1 MTTVSNSSY
10 TSVEDSVILA
20 FESLSLG
27 ATPVLSNNN
36 GVEPQTPYCEITVLT
51 DDALSSATESLWVN
65 ATTRVQTLSIP
76 YQTTVRFA
84 FIGKNKQGG
93 GSDTNAPN
101 IAKTFEGLM
110 RFANTRLKFADNGLS
125 VIKIGKLVQV
135 PMMRDN
141 NIFSITGID
150 ITFGY
155 SHAITLIDDTID
167 SFDVDGVVQY
177 KLVEAYHNG
186 YGMSYGYNYG
196 QQNTTSTLEDIGVS
210 LSLP

>member
-1 MTTVSNSSY
+1 MTTVTSSSY
-10 TSVEDSVILA
+10 TSIEDSLVLA

-27 ATPVLSNNN
+27 VMPYWSNNN
-36 GVEPQTPYCEITVLT
+36 GVEPQTTYCELTVLS
-51 DDALSSATESLWVN
+51 DDAMSSASESLWVN

-84 FIGKNKQGG
+84 FIGKNKQSG
-93 GSDTNAPN
+93 GSNTNAPN

-155 SHAITLIDDTID
+155 SHTITMVDNTID
-167 SFDVDGVVQY
+167 ETNIEGT
-177 KLVEAYHNG
+177 LTEA
-186 YGMSYGYNYG
+186 
-196 QQNTTSTLEDIGVS
+196 NTTSGEIVIDVAI
-210 LSLP
+210 P

>member
-1 MTTVSNSSY
+1 MTTISNSSY
-10 TSVEDSVILA
+10 TSIEDSVVLA

-27 ATPVLSNNN
+27 VTPYWSNNN
-36 GVEPQTPYCEITVLT
+36 GVEPQTTYCELTVLS
-51 DDALSSATESLWVN
+51 DDSISSATESLWVN

-84 FIGKNKQGG
+84 FIGKNKQSG

-141 NIFSITGID
+141 NTFSITGID

-155 SHAITLIDDTID
+155 SHTITMVDNTID
-167 SFDVDGVVQY
+167 ETNIEGT
-177 KLVEAYHNG
+177 LTEA
-186 YGMSYGYNYG
+186 
-196 QQNTTSTLEDIGVS
+196 NTTSGEIVIDVAI
-210 LSLP
+210 P

>member
-10 TSVEDSVILA
+10 TSIEDSVVLA
-20 FESLSLG
+20 FESLNLG
-27 ATPVLSNNN
+27 VTAYWSNNN
-36 GVEPQTPYCEITVLT
+36 GVEPQTTYCELT
-51 DDALSSATESLWVN
+51 ILSDDALSSATESLSE
-65 ATTRVQTLSIP
+65 TRVQSLSIP

-84 FIGKNKQGG
+84 FIGKNKQSG
-93 GSDTNAPN
+93 GSNTNAPN

-155 SHAITLIDDTID
+155 SHTITMVDDTID
-167 SFDVDGVVQY
+167 AFDVDGVVQY
-177 KLVEAYHNG
+177 RLVEAYHNG

-196 QQNTTSTLEDIGVS
+196 QQNTTSTIEDIGVS

>member
-1 MTTVSNSSY
+1 MTTVTSSSY
-10 TSVEDSVILA
+10 TSIEDSVVLA

-27 ATPVLSNNN
+27 VTPYWSNNN
-36 GVEPQTPYCEITVLT
+36 GVEPQTTYCELTVLS
-51 DDALSSATESLWVN
+51 DDAISSPTESLWVN

-84 FIGKNKQGG
+84 FIGKNKQSG

-155 SHAITLIDDTID
+155 SHTITMVDNTID
-167 SFDVDGVVQY
+167 ETNIEGT
-177 KLVEAYHNG
+177 LTEA
-186 YGMSYGYNYG
+186 
-196 QQNTTSTLEDIGVS
+196 NTTSGEIVIDVAI
-210 LSLP
+210 P

>member
-10 TSVEDSVILA
+10 TSIEDSVVLA
-20 FESLSLG
+20 FESLGLG
-27 ATPVLSNNN
+27 ITPVGSNGN
-36 GVEPQTPYCEITVLT
+36 GVEAQTPYCEITVLT
-51 DDALSSATESLWVN
+51 DDAISSATESLWVN

-76 YQTTVRFA
+76 YQSMIRFA
-84 FIGKNKQGG
+84 FIGKNKQSG

-155 SHAITLIDDTID
+155 SHTITMVDNTID
-167 SFDVDGVVQY
+167 ETNIEGT
-177 KLVEAYHNG
+177 LTEA
-186 YGMSYGYNYG
+186 
-196 QQNTTSTLEDIGVS
+196 NTTSGEIVIDVAI
-210 LSLP
+210 P

>member
-1 MTTVSNSSY
+1 MTTISNSSY
-10 TSVEDSVILA
+10 TSVEDSIVLA

-27 ATPVLSNNN
+27 VTPYWSNNN
-36 GVEPQTPYCEITVLT
+36 GVEPQTTYCELTVLS
-51 DDALSSATESLWVN
+51 DDAISSPTESLWVN

-76 YQTTVRFA
+76 YQTMIRFA
-84 FIGKNKQGG
+84 FIGKNKQSG

-155 SHAITLIDDTID
+155 SHTITMVDDTID
-167 SFDVDGVVQY
+167 ETNIEGT
-177 KLVEAYHNG
+177 LTEA
-186 YGMSYGYNYG
+186 
-196 QQNTTSTLEDIGVS
+196 NTTSGEIVIDVAI
-210 LSLP
+210 P

>member
-10 TSVEDSVILA
+10 TSIEDSVVLA

-27 ATPVLSNNN
+27 VTPYWSNNN
-36 GVEPQTPYCEITVLT
+36 GVEPQTTYCELTVLS
-51 DDALSSATESLWVN
+51 DDAISSPTESLWVN

-76 YQTTVRFA
+76 YQTNVRFA
-84 FIGKNKQGG
+84 FIGKNKQSG
-93 GSDTNAPN
+93 GSNTNAPN

-155 SHAITLIDDTID
+155 SHTITMVDDTID
-167 SFDVDGVVQY
+167 ETNIEGT
-177 KLVEAYHNG
+177 LTEA
-186 YGMSYGYNYG
+186 
-196 QQNTTSTLEDIGVS
+196 NTTSGEIVIDVAI
-210 LSLP
+210 P

>member
-1 MTTVSNSSY
+1 MTTISNSSY
-10 TSVEDSVILA
+10 TSIEDSVVLA

-27 ATPVLSNNN
+27 VTPYWSNNN
-36 GVEPQTPYCEITVLT
+36 GVEPQTTYCELTVLS
-51 DDALSSATESLWVN
+51 DDAMSSASESLWVN
-65 ATTRVQTLSIP
+65 ATTRVQSLSIP

-84 FIGKNKQGG
+84 FIGKNKQSG
-93 GSDTNAPN
+93 GSNTNAPN

-155 SHAITLIDDTID
+155 SHIITMVDDTID
-167 SFDVDGVVQY
+167 ETNIEGT
-177 KLVEAYHNG
+177 LTEA
-186 YGMSYGYNYG
+186 
-196 QQNTTSTLEDIGVS
+196 NTTSGEIVIDVAI
-210 LSLP
+210 P

>member
-10 TSVEDSVILA
+10 TSIEDSVVLA

-27 ATPVLSNNN
+27 VTPYWSNNN
-36 GVEPQTPYCEITVLT
+36 GVEPQTTYCELTVLS
-51 DDALSSATESLWVN
+51 DDAISSPTESLWVN
-65 ATTRVQTLSIP
+65 AATRVQTLSIP

-84 FIGKNKQGG
+84 FIGKNKQSG
-93 GSDTNAPN
+93 GSNTNAPN

-155 SHAITLIDDTID
+155 SHTITMVDNTID
-167 SFDVDGVVQY
+167 ETNIEGT
-177 KLVEAYHNG
+177 LTEA
-186 YGMSYGYNYG
+186 
-196 QQNTTSTLEDIGVS
+196 NTTSGEIVIDVAI
-210 LSLP
+210 P

>member
-1 MTTVSNSSY
+1 MTTVTSSSY
-10 TSVEDSVILA
+10 TSIEDSVVLA

-27 ATPVLSNNN
+27 VTPYWSNNN
-36 GVEPQTPYCEITVLT
+36 GVEPQTTYCELTVLS
-51 DDALSSATESLWVN
+51 DDAMSSASESLWVN

-84 FIGKNKQGG
+84 FIGKNKQSG
-93 GSDTNAPN
+93 GSNTNAPN

-125 VIKIGKLVQV
+125 VIKIGKLVHV

-155 SHAITLIDDTID
+155 SHTITMVDDTID
-167 SFDVDGVVQY
+167 ETNIEGT
-177 KLVEAYHNG
+177 LTEA
-186 YGMSYGYNYG
+186 
-196 QQNTTSTLEDIGVS
+196 NTTSGEIVIDVAI
-210 LSLP
+210 P

>member
-1 MTTVSNSSY
+1 MTTISNSSY
-10 TSVEDSVILA
+10 TSVEDSLVLA

-27 ATPVLSNNN
+27 VTPYWSNNN
-36 GVEPQTPYCEITVLT
+36 GVEPQTTYCELTVLS
-51 DDALSSATESLWVN
+51 DDAISSPTESLWVN

-84 FIGKNKQGG
+84 FIGKNKQSG
-93 GSDTNAPN
+93 GSNTNAPN

-155 SHAITLIDDTID
+155 SHTITMVDDTID
-167 SFDVDGVVQY
+167 ETNIEGT
-177 KLVEAYHNG
+177 LTEA
-186 YGMSYGYNYG
+186 
-196 QQNTTSTLEDIGVS
+196 NTTSGEIVIDVAI
-210 LSLP
+210 P

>member
-10 TSVEDSVILA
+10 TSIEDSVVLA
-20 FESLSLG
+20 FESLGLG
-27 ATPVLSNNN
+27 ITPVGSNGN
-36 GVEPQTPYCEITVLT
+36 GVEAQTPYCEITVLT
-51 DDALSSATESLWVN
+51 DDAISSATESLWVN

-76 YQTTVRFA
+76 YQSMIRFA
-84 FIGKNKQGG
+84 FIGKNKQSG

-155 SHAITLIDDTID
+155 SHTITMVDDTID
-167 SFDVDGVVQY
+167 ETNIEGT
-177 KLVEAYHNG
+177 LTEA
-186 YGMSYGYNYG
+186 
-196 QQNTTSTLEDIGVS
+196 NTTSGEIVIDVAI
-210 LSLP
+210 P

>member
-1 MTTVSNSSY
+1 MTTVTSSSY
-10 TSVEDSVILA
+10 TSIEDSVVLA

-27 ATPVLSNNN
+27 VTPYWSNNN
-36 GVEPQTPYCEITVLT
+36 GVEPQTTYCELTVLS
-51 DDALSSATESLWVN
+51 DDAISSPTESLWVN

-76 YQTTVRFA
+76 YQSMIRFA
-84 FIGKNKQGG
+84 FIGKNKQSG
-93 GSDTNAPN
+93 GSNTNAPN

-155 SHAITLIDDTID
+155 SHTITMVDDTID
-167 SFDVDGVVQY
+167 ETNIEGT
-177 KLVEAYHNG
+177 LTEA
-186 YGMSYGYNYG
+186 
-196 QQNTTSTLEDIGVS
+196 NTTSGEIVIDVAI
-210 LSLP
+210 P

>member
-1 MTTVSNSSY
+1 MTTVTSSSY
-10 TSVEDSVILA
+10 TSIEDSVVLA

-27 ATPVLSNNN
+27 VTPYWSNNN
-36 GVEPQTPYCEITVLT
+36 GVEPQTTYCELTVLS
-51 DDALSSATESLWVN
+51 DDAMSSATESLWVN

-84 FIGKNKQGG
+84 FIGKNKQSG
-93 GSDTNAPN
+93 GSNTNAPN

-155 SHAITLIDDTID
+155 SHTITMVDDTID
-167 SFDVDGVVQY
+167 ETNIEGT
-177 KLVEAYHNG
+177 LTEA
-186 YGMSYGYNYG
+186 
-196 QQNTTSTLEDIGVS
+196 NTTSGEIVIDVAI
-210 LSLP
+210 P

>member
-1 MTTVSNSSY
+1 MTTISNSSY
-10 TSVEDSVILA
+10 TSVEDSVVLA
-20 FESLSLG
+20 FEALSLG
-27 ATPVLSNNN
+27 VTPYWSNNN
-36 GVEPQTPYCEITVLT
+36 GVEPQTSYCELT
-51 DDALSSATESLWVN
+51 ILSDDAISSATESLWVN

-84 FIGKNKQGG
+84 FIGKNKQSG
-93 GSDTNAPN
+93 GSNTNAPN

-155 SHAITLIDDTID
+155 SHTITMVDDTID
-167 SFDVDGVVQY
+167 ETNIEGT
-177 KLVEAYHNG
+177 LTEA
-186 YGMSYGYNYG
+186 
-196 QQNTTSTLEDIGVS
+196 NTTSGEIVIDVAI
-210 LSLP
+210 P

>member
-1 MTTVSNSSY
+1 MTTISNSSY
-10 TSVEDSVILA
+10 TSIEDSVVLA
-20 FESLSLG
+20 FESLNLG
-27 ATPVLSNNN
+27 ITAYWSNNN
-36 GVEPQTPYCEITVLT
+36 GVEPQTTYCELT
-51 DDALSSATESLWVN
+51 ILSDDALSSATESLWVN

-84 FIGKNKQGG
+84 FIGKNKQSG
-93 GSDTNAPN
+93 GSNTNAPN

-155 SHAITLIDDTID
+155 SHTITMVDDTID
-167 SFDVDGVVQY
+167 ATNIEGT
-177 KLVEAYHNG
+177 LTEA
-186 YGMSYGYNYG
+186 
-196 QQNTTSTLEDIGVS
+196 NTTSGEIVIDVAI
-210 LSLP
+210 P

>member
-1 MTTVSNSSY
+1 MTTVTSSSY
-10 TSVEDSVILA
+10 TSIEDSVVLA

-27 ATPVLSNNN
+27 VTPYWSNNN

-51 DDALSSATESLWVN
+51 DDAISSATESLWVN

-84 FIGKNKQGG
+84 FIGKNKQSG
-93 GSDTNAPN
+93 GSNTNAPN

-155 SHAITLIDDTID
+155 SHTITMVDDTID
-167 SFDVDGVVQY
+167 ETNIEGT
-177 KLVEAYHNG
+177 LTEA
-186 YGMSYGYNYG
+186 
-196 QQNTTSTLEDIGVS
+196 NTTSGEIVIDVAI
-210 LSLP
+210 P

>member
-1 MTTVSNSSY
+1 MTTVTSSSY
-10 TSVEDSVILA
+10 TSIEDSLVLA

-27 ATPVLSNNN
+27 VTPYWSNNN
-36 GVEPQTPYCEITVLT
+36 GVEPQTAYCELTVLS
-51 DDALSSATESLWVN
+51 DDAMSSASESLWVN

-84 FIGKNKQGG
+84 FIGKNKQSG
-93 GSDTNAPN
+93 GSNTNAPN

-155 SHAITLIDDTID
+155 SHTITMVDNTID
-167 SFDVDGVVQY
+167 ETNIEGT
-177 KLVEAYHNG
+177 LTEA
-186 YGMSYGYNYG
+186 
-196 QQNTTSTLEDIGVS
+196 NTTSGEIVIDVAI
-210 LSLP
+210 P

>member
-1 MTTVSNSSY
+1 
-10 TSVEDSVILA
+10 
-20 FESLSLG
+20 
-27 ATPVLSNNN
+27 
-36 GVEPQTPYCEITVLT
+36 
-51 DDALSSATESLWVN
+51 
-65 ATTRVQTLSIP
+65 VQTLSIP

-84 FIGKNKQGG
+84 FIGKNKQSG
-93 GSDTNAPN
+93 GSNTNAPN

-155 SHAITLIDDTID
+155 SHTITMVDNTID
-167 SFDVDGVVQY
+167 ETNIEGT
-177 KLVEAYHNG
+177 LTEA
-186 YGMSYGYNYG
+186 
-196 QQNTTSTLEDIGVS
+196 NTTSGEIVIDVAI
-210 LSLP
+210 P

>member
-1 MTTVSNSSY
+1 MTTVTSSSY
-10 TSVEDSVILA
+10 TSIEDSVVLA

-27 ATPVLSNNN
+27 VTPYWSNNN
-36 GVEPQTPYCEITVLT
+36 GVEPQTTYCELT
-51 DDALSSATESLWVN
+51 ILSDDALSSATESLWVN

-84 FIGKNKQGG
+84 FIGKNKQSG
-93 GSDTNAPN
+93 GSNTNAPN

-155 SHAITLIDDTID
+155 SHTITMVDDTID
-167 SFDVDGVVQY
+167 ATN
-177 KLVEAYHNG
+177 VEGTLTEA
-186 YGMSYGYNYG
+186 
-196 QQNTTSTLEDIGVS
+196 NTTSGEIVIDVAI
-210 LSLP
+210 P

>member
-1 MTTVSNSSY
+1 MTTVTSSSY
-10 TSVEDSVILA
+10 TSIEDSVVLA

-27 ATPVLSNNN
+27 VTPYWSNNN
-36 GVEPQTPYCEITVLT
+36 GVEPQTTYCELTVLS
-51 DDALSSATESLWVN
+51 DDAISSPTESLWVN
-65 ATTRVQTLSIP
+65 AATRVQTLSIP

-84 FIGKNKQGG
+84 FIGKNKQSG
-93 GSDTNAPN
+93 GSNTNAPN

-155 SHAITLIDDTID
+155 THTITMVDDTID
-167 SFDVDGVVQY
+167 ATNIEGT
-177 KLVEAYHNG
+177 LTEA
-186 YGMSYGYNYG
+186 
-196 QQNTTSTLEDIGVS
+196 NTTSGEIVIDVAI
-210 LSLP
+210 P

>member
-1 MTTVSNSSY
+1 MTTISNSSY
-10 TSVEDSVILA
+10 TSIEDSVVLA
-20 FESLSLG
+20 FESLNLG
-27 ATPVLSNNN
+27 ITAYWSNNN
-36 GVEPQTPYCEITVLT
+36 GVEPQTTYCELT
-51 DDALSSATESLWVN
+51 ILSDDALSSATESLWVN

-84 FIGKNKQGG
+84 FIGKNKQSG
-93 GSDTNAPN
+93 GSNTNAPN

-155 SHAITLIDDTID
+155 SHTITMVDDTID
-167 SFDVDGVVQY
+167 ATNIEGTLTV
-177 KLVEAYHNG
+177 A
-186 YGMSYGYNYG
+186 
-196 QQNTTSTLEDIGVS
+196 NTTSGEIVIDVAI
-210 LSLP
+210 P

>member
-1 MTTVSNSSY
+1 MTTISNSSY
-10 TSVEDSVILA
+10 TSVEDSVVLA

-27 ATPVLSNNN
+27 VTPYWSNNN
-36 GVEPQTPYCEITVLT
+36 GVEPQTTYCELTVLS
-51 DDALSSATESLWVN
+51 DDALSSASESLWVN

-76 YQTTVRFA
+76 YQTIVRFA
-84 FIGKNKQGG
+84 FIGKNKQSG
-93 GSDTNAPN
+93 GSNTNAPN

-155 SHAITLIDDTID
+155 SHTITIVDDTID
-167 SFDVDGVVQY
+167 ETNLEVTLTD
-177 KLVEAYHNG
+177 A
-186 YGMSYGYNYG
+186 
-196 QQNTTSTLEDIGVS
+196 NTTSGEIVIDVAI
-210 LSLP
+210 P

>member
-1 MTTVSNSSY
+1 MTTVTSSSY
-10 TSVEDSVILA
+10 TSIEDSVVLA

-27 ATPVLSNNN
+27 VTPYWSNNN
-36 GVEPQTPYCEITVLT
+36 GVEPQTTYCELTVLS
-51 DDALSSATESLWVN
+51 DDAMSSASESLWVN

-84 FIGKNKQGG
+84 FIGKNKQSG
-93 GSDTNAPN
+93 GSNTNAPN

-155 SHAITLIDDTID
+155 SHTITMVDNTID
-167 SFDVDGVVQY
+167 ETNIEGT
-177 KLVEAYHNG
+177 LTEA
-186 YGMSYGYNYG
+186 
-196 QQNTTSTLEDIGVS
+196 NTTSGEIVIDVAI
-210 LSLP
+210 P

>member
-10 TSVEDSVILA
+10 TSIEDSVVLA
-20 FESLSLG
+20 FESLNLG
-27 ATPVLSNNN
+27 VTAYWSNNN
-36 GVEPQTPYCEITVLT
+36 GVEPQTTYCELT
-51 DDALSSATESLWVN
+51 ILSDDALSSATESLSE
-65 ATTRVQTLSIP
+65 TRVQSLSIP

-84 FIGKNKQGG
+84 FIGKNKQSG
-93 GSDTNAPN
+93 GSNTNAPN

-155 SHAITLIDDTID
+155 THTITLVDDTID
-167 SFDVDGVVQY
+167 NFDVDGVVQY

-196 QQNTTSTLEDIGVS
+196 QQNTTSTIEDIGVS

>member
-1 MTTVSNSSY
+1 MTTISNSSY
-10 TSVEDSVILA
+10 TSIEDSVVLA

-27 ATPVLSNNN
+27 VTPYWSNNN
-36 GVEPQTPYCEITVLT
+36 GVEPQTTYCELTVLS
-51 DDALSSATESLWVN
+51 DDSISSATESLWVN

-84 FIGKNKQGG
+84 FIGKNKQSG

-155 SHAITLIDDTID
+155 SHTITMVDNTID
-167 SFDVDGVVQY
+167 ETNIEGT
-177 KLVEAYHNG
+177 LTEA
-186 YGMSYGYNYG
+186 
-196 QQNTTSTLEDIGVS
+196 NTTSGEIVIDVAI
-210 LSLP
+210 P

>member
-1 MTTVSNSSY
+1 MTTVTSSSY
-10 TSVEDSVILA
+10 TSIEDSVVLA

-27 ATPVLSNNN
+27 VTPYWSNNN
-36 GVEPQTPYCEITVLT
+36 GVEPQTTYCELTVLS
-51 DDALSSATESLWVN
+51 DDAISSPTESLWVN
-65 ATTRVQTLSIP
+65 ATTRVQTISIP

-84 FIGKNKQGG
+84 FIGKNKQSG
-93 GSDTNAPN
+93 GSNTNAPN

-155 SHAITLIDDTID
+155 SHTITMVDDTID
-167 SFDVDGVVQY
+167 ETNIEGT
-177 KLVEAYHNG
+177 LTEA
-186 YGMSYGYNYG
+186 
-196 QQNTTSTLEDIGVS
+196 NTTSGEIVIDVAI
-210 LSLP
+210 P

>member
-1 MTTVSNSSY
+1 MTTISNSSY
-10 TSVEDSVILA
+10 TSIEDSVVLA
-20 FESLSLG
+20 FESLNLG
-27 ATPVLSNNN
+27 ITSYWSNNN
-36 GVEPQTPYCEITVLT
+36 GVEPQTTYCELTVLT
-51 DDALSSATESLWVN
+51 DDAMSSASESLWVN

-84 FIGKNKQGG
+84 FIGKNKQSG
-93 GSDTNAPN
+93 GSNTNAPN

-155 SHAITLIDDTID
+155 SHTITMVDDTID
-167 SFDVDGVVQY
+167 ETNIEGT
-177 KLVEAYHNG
+177 LTEA
-186 YGMSYGYNYG
+186 
-196 QQNTTSTLEDIGVS
+196 NTTSGEIVIDVAI
-210 LSLP
+210 P

>member
-1 MTTVSNSSY
+1 MTTVTSSSY
-10 TSVEDSVILA
+10 TSIEDSVVLA

-27 ATPVLSNNN
+27 VTPYWSNNN
-36 GVEPQTPYCEITVLT
+36 GVEPQTTYCELTVLS
-51 DDALSSATESLWVN
+51 DDAMSSASESLWVDSV
-65 ATTRVQTLSIP
+65 TRFQSLSIP

-84 FIGKNKQGG
+84 FIGKNKQSG
-93 GSDTNAPN
+93 GS
-101 IAKTFEGLM
+101 
-110 RFANTRLKFADNGLS
+110 
-125 VIKIGKLVQV
+125 IKIGKLVQV

-155 SHAITLIDDTID
+155 THTITLIDDTID
-167 SFDVDGVVQY
+167 AFDVDGVVQY

-196 QQNTTSTLEDIGVS
+196 QQNTTSTLEEIGVS

>member
-10 TSVEDSVILA
+10 TSIEDSVVLA

-27 ATPVLSNNN
+27 VTPYWSNNN
-36 GVEPQTPYCEITVLT
+36 GVEPQTTYCELTVLS
-51 DDALSSATESLWVN
+51 DDAISSPTESLWVN

-76 YQTTVRFA
+76 YQSMIRFA
-84 FIGKNKQGG
+84 FIGKNKQSG
-93 GSDTNAPN
+93 GSNTNAPN

-155 SHAITLIDDTID
+155 SHTITMVDDTID
-167 SFDVDGVVQY
+167 ETNIEGT
-177 KLVEAYHNG
+177 LTEA
-186 YGMSYGYNYG
+186 
-196 QQNTTSTLEDIGVS
+196 NTTSGEIVIDVAI
-210 LSLP
+210 P

>member
-1 MTTVSNSSY
+1 MTTVTSSSY
-10 TSVEDSVILA
+10 TSIEDSVVLA

-27 ATPVLSNNN
+27 VTPYWSNNN
-36 GVEPQTPYCEITVLT
+36 GVEPQTTYCELTVLS
-51 DDALSSATESLWVN
+51 DDAISSPTESLWVN
-65 ATTRVQTLSIP
+65 AATRVQTLSIP

-84 FIGKNKQGG
+84 FIGKNKQSG
-93 GSDTNAPN
+93 GSNTNAPN

-155 SHAITLIDDTID
+155 SHTITMVDDTID
-167 SFDVDGVVQY
+167 ETNIEGT
-177 KLVEAYHNG
+177 LTEA
-186 YGMSYGYNYG
+186 
-196 QQNTTSTLEDIGVS
+196 NTTSGEIVIDVAI
-210 LSLP
+210 P

>member
-10 TSVEDSVILA
+10 TSIEDSVVLA

-27 ATPVLSNNN
+27 VTPYWSNNN
-36 GVEPQTPYCEITVLT
+36 GVEPQTTYCELTVLS
-51 DDALSSATESLWVN
+51 DDAISSPTESLWVN

-84 FIGKNKQGG
+84 FIGKNKQSG
-93 GSDTNAPN
+93 GSNTNAPN

-155 SHAITLIDDTID
+155 SHTITMVDDTID
-167 SFDVDGVVQY
+167 ETNIEGT
-177 KLVEAYHNG
+177 LTEA
-186 YGMSYGYNYG
+186 
-196 QQNTTSTLEDIGVS
+196 NTTSGEIVIDVAI
-210 LSLP
+210 P

>member
-36 GVEPQTPYCEITVLT
+36 GVEAQTPYCEITVLT

-84 FIGKNKQGG
+84 FIGKNKQSG
-93 GSDTNAPN
+93 GSNTNAPN

-155 SHAITLIDDTID
+155 THTITLIDDTID
-167 SFDVDGVVQY
+167 AFDVDGVVQY

>member
-10 TSVEDSVILA
+10 TSVEDSVVLA
-20 FESLSLG
+20 FESLNLG
-27 ATPVLSNNN
+27 ITAYWSNNN
-36 GVEPQTPYCEITVLT
+36 GVEPQTTYCELT
-51 DDALSSATESLWVN
+51 ILSDDALSSATESLWVN

-84 FIGKNKQGG
+84 FIGKNKQSG
-93 GSDTNAPN
+93 GSNTNAPN

-155 SHAITLIDDTID
+155 SHTITMVDDTID
-167 SFDVDGVVQY
+167 AFDVDGVVQY
-177 KLVEAYHNG
+177 RLVEAYHNG

-196 QQNTTSTLEDIGVS
+196 QQNTTSTIEDIGVS

>member
-1 MTTVSNSSY
+1 MTTVTSSSY
-10 TSVEDSVILA
+10 TSIEDSVVLA

-27 ATPVLSNNN
+27 VTPYWSNNN
-36 GVEPQTPYCEITVLT
+36 GVEPQTTYCELTVLS
-51 DDALSSATESLWVN
+51 DDAISSPTESLWVN

-84 FIGKNKQGG
+84 FIGKNKQSG
-93 GSDTNAPN
+93 GSNTNAPN

-155 SHAITLIDDTID
+155 SHTITMVDNTID
-167 SFDVDGVVQY
+167 ETNIEGT
-177 KLVEAYHNG
+177 LTEA
-186 YGMSYGYNYG
+186 
-196 QQNTTSTLEDIGVS
+196 NTTSGEIVIDVAI
-210 LSLP
+210 P

>member
-1 MTTVSNSSY
+1 MTTVTSSSY
-10 TSVEDSVILA
+10 TSIEDSVVLA

-27 ATPVLSNNN
+27 VTPYWSNNN
-36 GVEPQTPYCEITVLT
+36 GVEPQTTYCELTVLS
-51 DDALSSATESLWVN
+51 DDAISSPTESLWVN

-76 YQTTVRFA
+76 YQTMIRFA
-84 FIGKNKQGG
+84 FIGKNKQSG
-93 GSDTNAPN
+93 GSNTNAPN

-155 SHAITLIDDTID
+155 SHTITMVDNTID
-167 SFDVDGVVQY
+167 ETNIEGT
-177 KLVEAYHNG
+177 LTEA
-186 YGMSYGYNYG
+186 
-196 QQNTTSTLEDIGVS
+196 NTTSGEIVIDVAI
-210 LSLP
+210 P

>member
-10 TSVEDSVILA
+10 TSIEDSVVLA

-27 ATPVLSNNN
+27 VTPYWSNNN
-36 GVEPQTPYCEITVLT
+36 GVEPQTAYCELTVLS
-51 DDALSSATESLWVN
+51 DDAMSSATESLWVN

-84 FIGKNKQGG
+84 FIGKNKQSG
-93 GSDTNAPN
+93 GSNTNAPN

-155 SHAITLIDDTID
+155 SHTITMVDDTID
-167 SFDVDGVVQY
+167 ETNIEGT
-177 KLVEAYHNG
+177 LTEA
-186 YGMSYGYNYG
+186 
-196 QQNTTSTLEDIGVS
+196 NTTSGEIVIDVAI
-210 LSLP
+210 P

>member
-1 MTTVSNSSY
+1 MTTVTSSSY
-10 TSVEDSVILA
+10 TSIEDSLVLA

-27 ATPVLSNNN
+27 VMPYWSNNN
-36 GVEPQTPYCEITVLT
+36 GVEPQTAYCELTVLS
-51 DDALSSATESLWVN
+51 DDAMSSASESLWVN

-84 FIGKNKQGG
+84 FIGKNKQSG
-93 GSDTNAPN
+93 GSNTNAPN

-155 SHAITLIDDTID
+155 SHTITMVDDTID
-167 SFDVDGVVQY
+167 ETNIEGT
-177 KLVEAYHNG
+177 LTEA
-186 YGMSYGYNYG
+186 
-196 QQNTTSTLEDIGVS
+196 NTTSGEIVIDVAI
-210 LSLP
+210 P

>member
-10 TSVEDSVILA
+10 TSVEDSVVLA
-20 FESLSLG
+20 FESLNLG
-27 ATPVLSNNN
+27 VTAYWSNNN
-36 GVEPQTPYCEITVLT
+36 GVEPQTTYCELTVLS

-84 FIGKNKQGG
+84 FIGKNKQSG
-93 GSDTNAPN
+93 GSNTNAPN

-155 SHAITLIDDTID
+155 SHTITMVDDTID
-167 SFDVDGVVQY
+167 ATNIEGT
-177 KLVEAYHNG
+177 LTEA
-186 YGMSYGYNYG
+186 
-196 QQNTTSTLEDIGVS
+196 NTTSGEIVIDVAI
-210 LSLP
+210 P